1 MGKTRRGVV
10 RHYLVRVQ
18 EGEQKRKVIKQGENL
33 KGEMTIVTR
42 SVTIVRRRGT
52 FK

>member
-1 MGKTRRGVV
+1 MGKTSRGVV

-18 EGEQKRKVIKQGENL
+18 EGEQRTRVIKLGGIL

-42 SVTIVRRRGT
+42 SVTIVKRRGT